1 MMLTLWRSYG
11 YEVVSINVLTG
22 TNCIK
27 ALEPID
33 FIASENGSPYAMETG
48 LGWYVVRPIG
58 RHCKGDDVIS
68 CNRIAVQN
76 AGTR

>member
-1 MMLTLWRSYG
+1 MMLMLWRSYG
-11 YEVVSINVLTG
+11 YEVVSINVLIG

-48 LGWYVVRPIG
+48 LRWCVVRPIG
-58 RHCKGDDVIS
+58 RHYKGDDVIS
-68 CNRIAVQN
+68 CNRITVQN
-76 AGTR
+76 AGTK